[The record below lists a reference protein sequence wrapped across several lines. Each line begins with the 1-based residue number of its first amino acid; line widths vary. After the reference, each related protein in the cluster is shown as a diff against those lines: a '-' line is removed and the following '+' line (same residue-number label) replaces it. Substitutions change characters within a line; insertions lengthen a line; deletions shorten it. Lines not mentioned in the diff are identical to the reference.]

1 VRNSAATA
9 YLAPQ
14 YLNRGN
20 LDVLTNTKVARIL
33 QTSGNTK
40 DFRTVELGQSTGENW
55 WFIPSFLCVESLSR
69 QVSSAADS

>member
-1 VRNSAATA
+1 MRSSAAAA

-33 QTSGNTK
+33 QTSGNAK
-40 DFRTVELGQSTGENW
+40 DFRTVELSRSTGEN
-55 WFIPSFLCVESLSR
+55 
-69 QVSSAADS
+69 

>member
-1 VRNSAATA
+1 VRSSAATA

-33 QTSGNTK
+33 QTSGNAR
-40 DFRTVELGQSTGENW
+40 DFRTIELGKSTGKN
-55 WFIPSFLCVESLSR
+55 
-69 QVSSAADS
+69 